1 MQRPVTLSA
10 VEDMPLELGLNG
22 SWSVCI
28 ERRSRGETFGF
39 GPAGRGL
46 NESDRCLYSIWLR

>member
-1 MQRPVTLSA
+1 MQRPVTWSDD
-10 VEDMPLELGLNG
+10 EDMPLESGLNG

-28 ERRSRGETFGF
+28 ERRGETFGF

-46 NESDRCLYSIWLR
+46 NELDRCLYSIWL